1 MKEEEFGKFLKRKG
15 KKADVIDRNVTSV
28 NRFIE
33 FLKKER
39 GKKLDSTTKDDID
52 AYVNEIE
59 KNQKKSAKGA
69 LYVLMNYYKFTEDS
83 EMLSYVAKLREERT
97 KKSRRVF
104 PIKEFYNVNT
114 GYVQKFASTG
124 IKTVEQMLEAGKT
137 KQQRK
142 KLSEELNI
150 PEEAILELVELSDIT
165 RLGYVRKKLARLY
178 HNAGFDTP
186 TKVAKFEANELYEYF
201 KKHVKESGWEGMVPN
216 PKDLE
221 NNISNAKKLKE
232 VVEK

>member
-1 MKEEEFGKFLKRKG
+1 MKEEEFRKFLKRKG

-28 NRFIE
+28 TRFIE

-39 GKKLDSTTKDDID
+39 GKNLDSTIKDDID
-52 AYVNEIE
+52 SYVNEIE
-59 KNQKKSAKGA
+59 KKQKKSAKGA

-104 PIKEFYNVNT
+104 PIKEFHKVNSE
-114 GYVQKFASTG
+114 YVQKLSSVG
-124 IKTVEQMLEAGKT
+124 IKNVEQMLEAGKT

-165 RLGYVRKKLARLY
+165 RIGYVKTKLARLY
-178 HNAGFDTP
+178 HSAGIDSP
-186 TKVAKFEANELYEYF
+186 TKLAQFEVSELYEFF
-201 KKHVKESGWEGMVPN
+201 KKYVKESGWDGMVPN

-221 NNISNAKKLKE
+221 YNIRNAKKLKE
-232 VVEK
+232 IVEK